1 MHVVPRW
8 GSRVVL
14 VAALVLFWLSTAG
27 FAAGAD
33 SVPASEPLPS
43 PLFETIQPRLVLL
56 DYSIVGTDGVP
67 LCEIDKGTLSLLI
80 DSKSW
85 PIESVDVLRHDDAP
99 RVATYR
105 TTSADRGPLDVAAR
119 TAPARHIAF
128 FVDLAQIT
136 WGSRQ
141 KSLDL
146 VAEWLEKHFRDGDIV
161 TIILSGSAVRTVA
174 ERERVARRA
183 LDAMEGALEDATL
196 HDVFPNGRNERVARC
211 EACDARTRCCK
222 ELCAALGGA
231 ERTHA
236 SRSLKRL
243 LGLLRSLDAA
253 PGGTSLVYVHET
265 GLLMS
270 NALFRFPSSSDWGA
284 FNVFND
290 ITAEAS
296 LRNVM
301 IHTAMVGL
309 TARAGRAD
317 AIHVGANF
325 HERTG
330 GSYNREPAQLPAVL
344 DSIGRLPACVVRVG
358 FRPPKSRQGR
368 IHWARLEAP
377 GVVVPRTR
385 AFRVRSVADIWG
397 ERAARALREPEAH
410 EQIHLCAAI
419 VPVGRT
425 RRAWVVEARLALPLR
440 GLLARREASGALRS
454 HWEIAAVIE
463 DPGSTA
469 AWGYE
474 GSREAFAESEAA
486 RHSAWVEHRARLV
499 TKSPALAL
507 HAMAGDR
514 TTWDMG
520 ATTARL
526 ELGGDDGPMLAAPVV
541 FARVARTESS
551 RFAFERTSEK
561 GPTVFEDALEALD
574 DGYVPASCVTTG
586 AIREARVATLA
597 CDERSSR
604 TFGGDVK
611 RVLMRAGRPIARL
624 EPVEEFSQRGCRL
637 FIDDL
642 VVPDGL
648 ELSAEFEVAAIYDR
662 PGGEHLIARSPL
674 SDGAFSSP
682 AAATP
687 DSDSARRHSPESPR

>member
-1 MHVVPRW
+1 MSVVRRVWSFALSVAWIPLAIGLASAQAEDTAPR
-8 GSRVVL
+8 
-14 VAALVLFWLSTAG
+14 TQ
-27 FAAGAD
+27 
-33 SVPASEPLPS
+33 PLPS
-43 PLFETIQPRLVLL
+43 TLFETIQPRLVLL
-56 DYSIVGTDGVP
+56 DYWMTGPGGEP
-67 LCEIDKGTLSLLI
+67 LCDVNDDELTLRV
-80 DSKSW
+80 DGKPW
-85 PIESVDVLRHDDAP
+85 PIESVDVLE
-99 RVATYR
+99 
-105 TTSADRGPLDVAAR
+105 SEFDRGSSRGVEETRAR
-119 TAPARHIAF
+119 EVSRPRHIAF
-128 FVDLAQIT
+128 FVDVSQIS
-136 WGSRQ
+136 WPARREA
-141 KSLDL
+141 LDL
-146 VAEWLEKHFRDGDIV
+146 VAEWLRRSFRAGDRVSVVIAGAQVHLIADGAQDADKV
-161 TIILSGSAVRTVA
+161 LADLGVA
-174 ERERVARRA
+174 LDDDQVHESFANARDDRVAACKYCCNSCCLEGIREEQEYARRSWA
-183 LDAMEGALEDATL
+183 
-196 HDVFPNGRNERVARC
+196 
-211 EACDARTRCCK
+211 
-222 ELCAALGGA
+222 
-231 ERTHA
+231 
-236 SRSLKRL
+236 RL
-243 LGLLRSLDAA
+243 LHLLRSLD
-253 PGGTSLVYVHET
+253 GSTLDTSVVYVHEIALVT
-265 GLLMS
+265 TEM
-270 NALFRFPSSSDWGA
+270 LFRCQTDRDSEPLLTLA
-284 FNVFND
+284 E

-301 IHTAMVGL
+301 IHTAMVGS
-309 TARAGRAD
+309 TVRAGRAD

-344 DSIGRLPACVVRVG
+344 DSIGPLPACVVRVG

-368 IHWARLEAP
+368 IHWAKLEAP

-410 EQIHLCAAI
+410 EQIPLCAAI

-440 GLLARREASGALRS
+440 GLLAQREASGSLRT

-463 DPGSTA
+463 DPGSTT

-474 GSREAFAESEAA
+474 GSREAFAESEDA
-486 RHSAWVEHRARLV
+486 RHRTWVEHRARLV
-499 TKSPALAL
+499 TKSPLLAL

-541 FARVARTESS
+541 FVRVARTEPST
-551 RFAFERTSEK
+551 FVFEGTSEE
-561 GPTVFEDALEALD
+561 GPAAFVSALEALD
-574 DGYVPASCVTTG
+574 DDYVPASCVTTRK
-586 AIREARVATLA
+586 IREARVATLA

-604 TFGGDVK
+604 TFRGDVQ

-624 EPVEEFSQRGCRL
+624 ASVEEFSQRGCTL

-662 PGGEHLIARSPL
+662 PGGERLIARSPL
-674 SDGAFSSP
+674 GDGALSSP

-687 DSDSARRHSPESPR
+687 DTDSALHHSPESPR